1 MHEFIKWVN
10 SHIYA
15 ILAIL
20 IIQTIIIFWGFNYH
34 RSAYLISKDVY
45 KISAAYEPYTVTLEE
60 LMTLRIK
67 KTNPKLLDNKIH
79 NYVKWIIEYAPK
91 NGLDPFLIVGVIS
104 TESFWNERLVSSAN
118 CIGLM
123 QVNYK
128 VWKKELNQLGITSVD
143 DLYNPEKNIQAGCF
157 ILGFYMAKFKGDTI
171 KALQGY
177 LGSQRATWYSD
188 RVAKYSIK

>member
-20 IIQTIIIFWGFNYH
+20 IIQTIIIFWSFSYY

-45 KISAAYEPYTVTLEE
+45 KISTAYEPYTVTLEE

-67 KTNPKLLDNKIH
+67 KTNPKLSDNEIH
-79 NYVKWIIEYAPK
+79 NYVKWIVEYAPK

-104 TESFWNERLVSSAN
+104 TESFWNARLVSSAN
-118 CIGLM
+118 CVGLM

-177 LGSQRATWYSD
+177 LGSQRATWYSE

>member
-20 IIQTIIIFWGFNYH
+20 VIQTIIIFWSFDYH
-34 RSAYLISKDVY
+34 RSAYLVSKDVY
-45 KISAAYEPYTVTLEE
+45 KISTVYEPYTVTLEE
-60 LMTLRIK
+60 LMTIRIK
-67 KTNPKLLDNKIH
+67 KTNPKLLANKIH

-104 TESFWNERLVSSAN
+104 TESFWNERLVSSDK
-118 CIGLM
+118 CVGLM

-128 VWKKELNQLGITSVD
+128 I
-143 DLYNPEKNIQAGCF
+143 
-157 ILGFYMAKFKGDTI
+157 
-171 KALQGY
+171 
-177 LGSQRATWYSD
+177 
-188 RVAKYSIK
+188 